1 MAGFPVVVG
10 LNPGDE
16 KRTSTVS
23 HGRLLGTRGVDPFGN
38 VYYWTKN
45 GASAIEACQVVQ
57 TAVSP
62 SSSAHVA
69 ALDVVGATVSGVTT
83 LTVTIATTP
92 ITADQ
97 YKDGTLT
104 IDTSPGQGIYRIKS
118 HPAAASATN
127 AQFTLYPNDPLRTAL
142 TSGTTKV
149 GLRLNP
155 YVSVIEMPTTVTGY
169 AIGVTPVA
177 VAANAYFWCQTYGE
191 AVVNTDVAPVAGR
204 PVAVPAASAGTVALV
219 TTVVQDIAVQ
229 IIGIPQTAGA
239 GADTFNKVFLNIRA

>member
-1 MAGFPVVVG
+1 MGFPVVVG
-10 LNPGDE
+10 LNPGEE

-23 HGRLLGTRGVDPFGN
+23 HGRLLGTKGIDPFGN

-57 TAVSP
+57 TAVQA

-83 LTVTIATTP
+83 LTITIATTP

-97 YKDGTLT
+97 YKDGQVT
-104 IDTSPGQGIYRIKS
+104 IDTSPGQAVYRIKS
-118 HPAAASATN
+118 NPAAASATG
-127 AQFTLYPNDPLRTAL
+127 AEFILYPDDPLRTAL

-149 GLRLNP
+149 GLRKNP
-155 YVSVIEMPTTVTGY
+155 YQDVVEMPTAVTGV
-169 AIGVTPVA
+169 AVGVTPVA
-177 VAANAYFWCQTYGE
+177 VAANAYFWAQTYGE
-191 AVVNTDVAPVAGR
+191 AVVNTDVEPIAGR
-204 PVAVPAASAGTVALV
+204 PVAVPAASPGTVAIL

-239 GADTFNKVFLNIRA
+239 GADKFNKVFLAIRA